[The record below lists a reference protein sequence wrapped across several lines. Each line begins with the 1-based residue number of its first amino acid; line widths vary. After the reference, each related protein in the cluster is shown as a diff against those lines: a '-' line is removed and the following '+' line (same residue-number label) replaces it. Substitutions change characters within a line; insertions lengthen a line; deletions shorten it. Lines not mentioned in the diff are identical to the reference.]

1 MNIIPYYGN
10 DKIRKV
16 QELILD
22 VFNSVKW
29 NGAKSLCVL
38 STIFLRQ
45 VLCLF
50 KWGASEESIWLWN
63 PIFFSETIDGVLW
76 ICYNRCIE

>member
-45 VLCLF
+45 VLLLF

-63 PIFFSETIDGVLW
+63 PIFFSETIDGV
-76 ICYNRCIE
+76 

>member
-1 MNIIPYYGN
+1 MNIIPYYGD

-22 VFNSVKW
+22 VFTSVKW
-29 NGAKSLCVL
+29 NSAKSLSVL

-50 KWGASEESIWLWN
+50 KGGASEESIWLWN
-63 PIFFSETIDGVLW
+63 PIFFSEKKDGVLW
-76 ICYNRCIE
+76 ICYNRCI